1 MITTVKNNREATE
14 KARKKAVKTRPGRNG
29 GTLIEGSHG
38 KETGRPPKLLKQLN
52 LELKK
57 KGFEPI
63 KPSQIQEA
71 FEIILNLSE
80 EKIQEISLDK
90 EMPFFLRLISQKLLS
105 DNADEIVEKI
115 LDRTIGK
122 PKLAI
127 DHTSQG
133 EKITPKFEGLSLS
146 ELDKEFERRGL
157 PKPIFDSIRL
167 IQMQRISNGN
177 ASQEQARK
185 EFSDSIKEE
194 NNK

>member
-1 MITTVKNNREATE
+1 MRKSKQLNKKTSE
-14 KARKKAVKTRPGRNG
+14 KPVIPGKNG
-29 GTLIEGSHG
+29 GILHPGDNGQEG
-38 KETGRPPKLLKQLN
+38 KGRPPKLLKQLN

-157 PKPIFDSIRL
+157 PKPIFDSIR
-167 IQMQRISNGN
+167 
-177 ASQEQARK
+177 
-185 EFSDSIKEE
+185 
-194 NNK
+194 

>member
-1 MITTVKNNREATE
+1 MSKSKQLNE

-71 FEIILNLSE
+71 FEILLNLTE
-80 EKIQEISLDK
+80 EKIKEMSIDK

-133 EKITPKFEGLSLS
+133 EKITPKFEAMTFS

-157 PKPIFDSIRL
+157 PKPIFDSIT
-167 IQMQRISNGN
+167 
-177 ASQEQARK
+177 
-185 EFSDSIKEE
+185 
-194 NNK
+194 